1 MTSTLQNGDIYT
13 FKIKRKSKQI
23 TTKQFYFPQ
32 EIFQIIKDYTGIYGL
47 KPEQIKFFNTI
58 GLKTLCQV
66 YEDYFGV
73 YPIYINSSVLLPA
86 LKRRKI
92 VLQLLY
98 SKFNKPDVFS
108 NIYNLY
114 IRDYRDFWM
123 NNNAFILN
131 SEYRVIHV
139 KHLDIFGVITKITRT
154 GFEISPFH
162 YRYEI
167 IDIIDKT
174 AIKIVNNFSRY
185 ELLPPI
191 KIDIRSK
198 SFLRMYE
205 ITNENRN
212 RNYCVRLPTYDIP
225 ENEKHLI
232 RYD

>member
-1 MTSTLQNGDIYT
+1 MTTALTVGDIYT
-13 FKIKRKSKQI
+13 FKIKRKLRQI

-47 KPEQIKFFNTI
+47 KPEQIKFFNSI
-58 GLKTLCQV
+58 GIKTLCNV

-73 YPIYINSSVLLPA
+73 YPIHINSSFPA
-86 LKRRKI
+86 LKKRKF
-92 VLQLLY
+92 VLNLLY
-98 SKFNKPDVFS
+98 SRFNKPKDFS

-114 IRDYRDFWM
+114 ISDYRDYWI

-131 SEYRVIHV
+131 REYRVIHV
-139 KHLDIFGVITKITRT
+139 KHIDIFGIITKITRT
-154 GFEISPFH
+154 GFEISPFK

-167 IDIIDKT
+167 IDIIVKR

-185 ELLPPI
+185 QLLPPI

-205 ITNENRN
+205 ITDENRN
-212 RNYCVRLPTYDIP
+212 QNYCVRLPSYEIP